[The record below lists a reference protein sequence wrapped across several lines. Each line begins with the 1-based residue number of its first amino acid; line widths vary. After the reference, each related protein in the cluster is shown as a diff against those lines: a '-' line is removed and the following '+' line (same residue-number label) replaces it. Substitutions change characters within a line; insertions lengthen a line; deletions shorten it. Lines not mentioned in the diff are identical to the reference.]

1 LTFSATSCDPLFD
14 DTAERSR
21 GRTSF
26 AKFTPEEIRFFK
38 LGLTQRSRERA
49 NEFSWGIEAAACI
62 AWALRLLPRIW
73 PMDEQFDGKLDG
85 RSLSAS
91 ERRLVET
98 ATLRPL
104 AEIEAA
110 RERIKL
116 WHWRARQL
124 ALERQGTPWPPTDA
138 SPEAIADLRN
148 QGLDSLDGLVRA
160 GTRILL
166 RQGKLDES
174 IDDDFVAKGKA
185 YRALSN
191 EEASEL
197 MSFELAVRL
206 GPRPELG

>member
-1 LTFSATSCDPLFD
+1 
-14 DTAERSR
+14 
-21 GRTSF
+21 
-26 AKFTPEEIRFFK
+26 
-38 LGLTQRSRERA
+38 
-49 NEFSWGIEAAACI
+49 
-62 AWALRLLPRIW
+62 
-73 PMDEQFDGKLDG
+73 MDEQFDGKLDG

-197 MSFELAVRL
+197 MSIATQRHKALNWLCGLALDLNWDEVPL
-206 GPRPELG
+206 ET